1 MVKMWIPLLSRWR
14 DSRRRSGAS
23 RDRVVTMTR
32 GQLESWAAERGMVV
46 VDTAEHEAMCARA
59 AAAIAAAADLDRD
72 YEVICGHAA

>member
-1 MVKMWIPLLSRWR
+1 
-14 DSRRRSGAS
+14 
-23 RDRVVTMTR
+23 
-32 GQLESWAAERGMVV
+32 MVV